1 MRPRHH
7 SLLSALFLLL
17 ALLGSKGH
25 MAHAQAPAP
34 DEKALAKKGEE
45 IRAHCRALLTENKHE
60 EALQSLRE
68 GLLLLDAHR
77 DLPAWVKLAFTQAE
91 VQKLIGRRKE
101 ALETYRE
108 IGREKLDVAD
118 LANLYNRMGAVFVE
132 SAMIDSA
139 FKYIR
144 LSEAMNDKAG
154 HKDPRLDVWNW
165 HLEGVALMNL
175 DPESA
180 KRKLTKALH
189 LAYSADPINVTI
201 LLCHLAE
208 LERRAG
214 NLPGAEALYEKA
226 CKKAIADDAILNH
239 LWALEKLASVL
250 HKQGLD
256 SQAYHWMHLKDSL
269 EFFKHRAE
277 IDRAVGD
284 ISSDLAMKRLE
295 RAKAETEKQKQ
306 VADTRTVL
314 ALVSLGFVVMGCVL
328 LFRALTKVRRQRAEL
343 TKAHARLDAQADGL
357 SRQAQELEAANQHK
371 NLLLGIIGHDVRSPL
386 SNLRSTIGLMKDGA
400 LSDEEF
406 SKLLG
411 RMDND
416 LQEARSLL
424 DDLLLW
430 AKSQMNGLKVDIRSE
445 NLLPLVEEVLRQQK
459 HLAAD
464 RDIRFKSDLKRDVF
478 AQANSAL
485 LKTILRNLVG
495 NAIQHSA
502 PGGEVSVSVVAVG
515 NFCRISV
522 ANPGT
527 AMPLQDRETLTGR
540 KRGVAPAH
548 TSTNPNQGFGLVLV
562 RDFLLVL
569 NGYAEVELPDTGG
582 TIIHLMLPL
591 ASGQIVPIDLS
602 GSERRASA

>member
-1 MRPRHH
+1 MRPCYY
-7 SLLSALFLLL
+7 STLLVICFLF
-17 ALLGSKGH
+17 APVGAERYIVLG
-25 MAHAQAPAP
+25 QAPATNKK
-34 DEKALAKKGEE
+34 ELEKKGEQ

-77 DLPAWVKLAFTQAE
+77 ELPAWVKLAFTQAE

-101 ALETYRE
+101 ALDTYRE
-108 IGREKLDVAD
+108 IAQEKLEIDD

-165 HLEGVALMNL
+165 HLEGVALMNS
-175 DPESA
+175 DPVSA
-180 KRKLTKALH
+180 KQKLTKALN
-189 LAYSADPINVTI
+189 LAYTADPINVTI
-201 LLCHLAE
+201 LLCHLGE
-208 LERRAG
+208 LEKRAG
-214 NLPGAEALYEKA
+214 NLAGAEDLYAKA
-226 CKKAIADDAILNH
+226 CNKAIADNAILNH
-239 LWALEKLASVL
+239 LWALERLADVL
-250 HKQGLD
+250 HRRGLD
-256 SQAYHWMHLKDSL
+256 SKAYHWMHIKDSL
-269 EFFKHRAE
+269 ELFKHRAE

-284 ISSDLAMKRLE
+284 ISSDLAVKRLE

-306 VADTRTVL
+306 VADTRTQL
-314 ALVSLGFVVMGCVL
+314 ALVSLGFVVAVCVL

-343 TKAHARLDAQADGL
+343 AKAHARLDAQAEGL

-430 AKSQMNGLKVDIRSE
+430 AKSQMNGLKVDIRPE

-459 HLAAD
+459 HVAAD
-464 RDIRFKSDLKRDVF
+464 RDIHFTFHSTGAVF
-478 AQANSAL
+478 AQANPSL
-485 LKTILRNLVG
+485 IKTILRNLVG
-495 NAIQHSA
+495 NAIQHSSRGA
-502 PGGEVSVSVVAVG
+502 EVSISVLTDG
-515 NFCRISV
+515 GSTRISV
-522 ANPGT
+522 ANSGS
-527 AMPLQDRETLTGR
+527 AMPAQDRETLTGR

-569 NGYAEVELPDTGG
+569 NGHAEVELPASGG
-582 TIIHLMLPL
+582 TIVHLVLPQAKGEVVPINLNGGEHL
-591 ASGQIVPIDLS
+591 AS
-602 GSERRASA
+602 A